1 MFRVLRRLHHGSR
14 LLTVGVAVVAVAA
27 PTALSSTAD
36 AAPHDLSYIAIGASD
51 TTTVRALTVELT
63 ALGGRVVAQF
73 PVADAV
79 AVRFPGGAPAPAGV
93 TLVPDGAMHLAGTA
107 AAASTGPADT
117 IRQTVGVPAGAD
129 GRGVTVALLDTGVYD
144 ATDLTG
150 RVAHVNVSGAAAGD
164 GYGHG
169 TFMAGLVAGSG
180 AASGGAYT
188 GVAPAAKILDVQV
201 ATADGST
208 SLSRVLAGLQAV
220 QDRHATDHSLRV
232 LNLSLS
238 SGSSLPPQFDP
249 LARALDTLWRSGVT
263 VVVAAGN
270 TGPAAGTITSPGDD
284 PTVLT
289 VGSLDE
295 SGTAVRGDDVVAD
308 FSSRGPT
315 STGDAKPD
323 LVAPGAHLI
332 SLRDPGS
339 LIDTEYPSARV
350 GDSYFLGSGTSMS
363 AAVASGAVADLL
375 SARPTLSPDQVKLL
389 LTATAYSDADLTD
402 PMAAGSGGLDLDAA
416 ISAPAAPSA
425 GRGRAHTDSGARQQG
440 GGPSE
445 GDAAG
450 WAAFAAAWQQ
460 GDFTASARAWAALS
474 PATQTWAARAWAVM
488 LWTDASLSADPAVL
502 ARAWSAR
509 AWAGDFAAR
518 AWSARAW
525 SGDDWLA
532 RAWSARAWSS
542 DDWAARAWSARAWSA
557 RAWSANTWAARAW
570 SVSTWANDNWA
581 ASTWLGDAWQR

>member
-1 MFRVLRRLHHGSR
+1 MFRALRRLHHGSR
-14 LLTVGVAVVAVAA
+14 VFTAAVALA
-27 PTALSSTAD
+27 AMAIPAALSSTAP
-36 AAPHDLSYIAIGASD
+36 AASHDVSYIAIGAPE
-51 TTTVRALTVELT
+51 TTTVRALTAELT
-63 ALGGRVVAQF
+63 AAGGRVVAQF
-73 PVADAV
+73 PVAGAV
-79 AVRFPGGAPAPAGV
+79 VVKLPSGAHAPVGV

-107 AAASTGPADT
+107 AASSGPADT
-117 IRQTVGVPAGAD
+117 IRQTVGVPAGVD

-144 ATDLTG
+144 GTDLSG
-150 RVAHVNVSGAAAGD
+150 RVDHVNVSGATAGD

-169 TFMAGLVAGSG
+169 TFMAGLIAGSG
-180 AASGGAYT
+180 AASDGAYT
-188 GVAPAAKILDVQV
+188 GLAPAAKILDVKV

-220 QDRHATDHSLRV
+220 QDHHATDRSVRV

-270 TGPAAGTITSPGDD
+270 TGPAAGTVTSPGDD
-284 PTVLT
+284 PTVVT
-289 VGSLDE
+289 VGALDE
-295 SGTAVRGDDVVAD
+295 TGTAVRGDDVVAD
-308 FSSRGPT
+308 FSSRSPT

-323 LVAPGAHLI
+323 LVAPGAHLV
-332 SLRDPGS
+332 SLRDPES
-339 LIDTEYPSARV
+339 LIDTQYPAARV
-350 GDSYFLGSGTSMS
+350 GDSYFRGSGTSMS

-375 SARPTLSPDQVKLL
+375 SARPTLSPDQVKRL
-389 LTATAYSDADLTD
+389 LTATAYSGAGLTD
-402 PMAAGSGGLDLDAA
+402 PMAAGSGGLDLGAA
-416 ISAPAAPSA
+416 LSAPAASA
-425 GRGRAHTDSGARQQG
+425 AGVGRVHAGPGGQP

-445 GDAAG
+445 SDAAG
-450 WAAFAAAWQQ
+450 WATFAAAWQQ
-460 GDFTASARAWAALS
+460 GDFAGTARAWAGLS
-474 PATQTWAARAWAVM
+474 SATQTWAARAWAVM
-488 LWTDASLSADPAVL
+488 LWSDASLSADPTVL

-532 RAWSARAWSS
+532 RAWSARAWST

-557 RAWSANTWAARAW
+557 RAWSANDWAARAW
-570 SVSTWANDNWA
+570 SVSTWANDDWA
-581 ASTWLGDAWQR
+581 ASSWLGDAWQR